1 MNAKEN
7 IAHQNL
13 KDAAKA
19 VFRGE
24 FVAVNDCMKLEKKK
38 NKFVKSVASPFIL
51 RN

>member
-24 FVAVNDCMKLEKKK
+24 FVAVNDCIKFKK

-51 RN
+51 RS